1 MEENKPM
8 NNVQSSTPKTE
19 KKDMFW
25 KATTVVLIVLLAFFA
40 WRSTNLTGNVVTGG
54 TTGDTV
60 GDLVPQQAPP
70 TVNIDMKKIVDD
82 DPYLG
87 KDNAPVVIVEFSD
100 YQCPF
105 CSRFYT
111 ETLSQIKTQYIDTG
125 KVKFVYR
132 DFPLS
137 FHPEALPAAT
147 AVNCA
152 EEQGKFWEFH
162 NKVFENQQT
171 ISAANYK
178 LWAEELGLDVAKW
191 ETCTKDTKV
200 KAEIQKDFN
209 DGTAAGVQG
218 TPAFIINGK
227 IVSGAQPFTAFSQVI
242 EAELSS

>member
-1 MEENKPM
+1 MEEIKPI
-8 NNVQSSTPKTE
+8 NNIQSSTPKTE

-25 KATTVVLIVLLAFFA
+25 KATTVVLIVLLAFFS
-40 WRSTNLTGNVVTGG
+40 WRSTSITGNAV
-54 TTGDTV
+54 TGDTTAGV
-60 GDLVPQQAPP
+60 NDLGNTAPTP

-162 NKVFENQQT
+162 NKVFENQQI

-200 KAEIQKDFN
+200 RAEIQKDFN

-227 IVSGAQPFTAFSQVI
+227 VISGAQPFTAFSQVI